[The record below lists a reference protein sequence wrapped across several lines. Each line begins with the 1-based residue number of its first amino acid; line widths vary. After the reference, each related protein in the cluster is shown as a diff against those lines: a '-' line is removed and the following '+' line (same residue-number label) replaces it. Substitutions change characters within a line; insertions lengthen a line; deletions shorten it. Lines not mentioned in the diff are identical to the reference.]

1 MVQPPLVLLVA
12 WSGEEHLPNV
22 STAPLCM
29 WGGPHPRDW
38 RRLQRMHQ
46 FGKWQDDLCQ
56 CDGWPVTRVALY
68 FFAEVLASGRLLFV
82 APGEGQRWGG
92 SRVELVV
99 LWWRFF
105 FFFKWRYCEH
115 ALNDCTEVLNRRE
128 KKGHCVS

>member
-12 WSGEEHLPNV
+12 WSGEEHRPNV
-22 STAPLCM
+22 STVPLCV
-29 WGGPHPRDW
+29 WGGSPPKDW

-82 APGEGQRWGG
+82 APGEGQRDGVEAGWSWWFCGG
-92 SRVELVV
+92 D
-99 LWWRFF
+99 FF
-105 FFFKWRYCEH
+105 FFFKWRYREH
-115 ALNDCTEVLNRRE
+115 T
-128 KKGHCVS
+128 